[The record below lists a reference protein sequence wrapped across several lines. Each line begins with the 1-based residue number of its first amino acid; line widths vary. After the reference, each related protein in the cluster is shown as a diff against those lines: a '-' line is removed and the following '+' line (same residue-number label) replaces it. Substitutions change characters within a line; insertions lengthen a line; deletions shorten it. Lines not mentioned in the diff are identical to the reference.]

1 MKSSASA
8 FAHQYGP
15 PATTPTPL
23 ITEDQAVANCTA
35 MNAPDEMPDTELSR
49 MSALK
54 PVSRSSVHAG
64 PATIAT
70 QPSATVAITVLRN
83 AAGYMTRSCCA
94 EDIEHP
100 WHAGFMPGPTGE
112 RRYIGAPPYRL
123 SGEALWRVRCDAC
136 VATEVTHFPANR
148 SNRSKSGTKFRHTD
162 FT

>member
-23 ITEDQAVANCTA
+23 ITEDQAVANRTA

-49 MSALK
+49 ISALK
-54 PVSRSSVHAG
+54 PVSRSAVHAG

-70 QPSATVAITVLRN
+70 QPSATVAIAVLRN

-100 WHAGFMPGPTGE
+100 RHAGFMPRPTGE
-112 RRYIGAPPYRL
+112 RRYVTASIIG
-123 SGEALWRVRCDAC
+123 
-136 VATEVTHFPANR
+136 
-148 SNRSKSGTKFRHTD
+148 
-162 FT
+162 